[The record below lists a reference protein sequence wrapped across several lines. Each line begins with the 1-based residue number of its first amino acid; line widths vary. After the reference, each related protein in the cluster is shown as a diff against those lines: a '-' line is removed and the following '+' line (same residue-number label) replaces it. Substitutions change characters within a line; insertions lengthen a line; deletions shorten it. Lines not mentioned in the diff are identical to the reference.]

1 MIDLRDRTV
10 IVAGNG
16 QSIADLQPGQ
26 VLSTDFIIRTN
37 NFFFE
42 PQYYLGR
49 RVDLA
54 FMGGDP
60 RVAPFMLETL
70 HRCRQDYELDRWS
83 SHNPRVIRAGKR
95 RFGHQFVP
103 MRYRDDD
110 VAKTVADLTAQHQ
123 KHPTTGTYAVL
134 MAHGLGATDI
144 ILTGIDF
151 YSGPTR
157 YPFEP
162 GPHVRQLMGRDV
174 GTRGIDQRLHSV
186 DLDRE
191 ILQALAARGDIALH
205 TTAPVPAIDD
215 LVTLAPTRQ
224 GPHPE
229 RIARPHAPR
238 DWSTRSGLYPISVL
252 KTLRRSSKIVR
263 RVLRRT

>member
-1 MIDLRDRTV
+1 MMNLAGRTV
-10 IVAGNG
+10 VVAGNG
-16 QSIADLQPGQ
+16 RSVAEIKPGQ
-26 VLSTDFIIRTN
+26 VLSTDVIIRTN

-83 SHNPRVIRAGKR
+83 SHNPRVVRAGRR
-95 RFGHQFVP
+95 RFGHQFMP
-103 MRYRDDD
+103 MTYRDD
-110 VAKTVADLTAQHQ
+110 AMAHSVADLKARFG

-134 MAHGLGATDI
+134 MAHGLGATEI
-144 ILTGIDF
+144 IMTGMDF
-151 YSGPTR
+151 YSGPAR

-162 GPHVRQLMGRDV
+162 GPNFRNLMGRDV
-174 GTRGIDQRLHSV
+174 STRGMDHHLHSL
-186 DLDRE
+186 DLDR
-191 ILQALAARGDIALH
+191 ALLEALVSRGDVTLK
-205 TTAPVPAIDD
+205 TTGPVPAIED
-215 LVTLAPTRQ
+215 LCTIAAPRN

-229 RIARPHAPR
+229 RMARPHAPR
-238 DWSTRSGLYPISVL
+238 DWSARTGIYPIGVL
-252 KTLRRSSKIVR
+252 KTLRRSSSLVR
-263 RVLRRT
+263 RVLRRS